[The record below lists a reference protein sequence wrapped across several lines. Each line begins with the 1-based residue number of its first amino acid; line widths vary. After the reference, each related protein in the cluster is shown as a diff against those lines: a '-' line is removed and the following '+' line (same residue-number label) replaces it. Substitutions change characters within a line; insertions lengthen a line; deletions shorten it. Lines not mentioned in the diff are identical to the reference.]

1 MEPIETTAL
10 KGEARKALD
19 TLQSLRDEIRL
30 QIHLAGMDA
39 KDRWREL
46 EPRIETALGRAAEGG
61 SELGKTL
68 LQDLTEEL
76 QKLRASLRHQ

>member
-1 MEPIETTAL
+1 METTAL

-39 KDRWREL
+39 KDRWHEL
-46 EPRIETALGRAAEGG
+46 EPRIESALVRAADGG
-61 SELGKTL
+61 SEIGKTL
-68 LQDLTEEL
+68 LHELTEEL
-76 QKLRASLRHQ
+76 HKLRASLRSH